1 MSSPD
6 SNNQDESREAEAG
19 AREGSDPIEA
29 LVTPAQILQALTALV
44 DSTSAQAAGVSTQMD
59 TVVRLQREHTRL
71 LRDALASPSG
81 PAPAA
86 EEVPRQVL
94 EMERAMLWSLEVG
107 PDGGQARRL
116 PRPSIIGR
124 ALYDLRR
131 EMATGYEGSTPAD
144 IYLKISA
151 RGPHHLSPTATSYV
165 TRYVAG
171 DTSAMSGKIGIHLEP
186 RFEVLSDSSRGLYY
200 ADSFRRRRDL
210 TGRGCRLFQGWP
222 SWDARDDDL
231 KGNGPS
237 TSGPAPPAGGT
248 GTT

>member
-6 SNNQDESREAEAG
+6 SNNRDESSEAEAG
-19 AREGSDPIEA
+19 GRTGSDPIEA

-44 DSTSAQAAGVSTQMD
+44 ESNNAQAAGMSTQMD
-59 TVVRLQREHTRL
+59 TMVRLQRQQTRL

-81 PAPAA
+81 PAAAA

-107 PDGGQARRL
+107 PDGNQARRL

-124 ALYDLRR
+124 ALYDLRQ

-165 TRYVAG
+165 TRYLAG
-171 DTSAMSGKIGIHLEP
+171 ETSTVSGKIGIHLEP
-186 RFEVLSDSSRGLYY
+186 RFEVLSDPSRGLHY
-200 ADSFRRRRDL
+200 ADSYRQRRDL
-210 TGRGCRLFQGWP
+210 TGRGYRLFQGWP
-222 SWDARDDDL
+222 LWNARDDDL
-231 KGNGPS
+231 TGYGPS
-237 TSGPAPPAGGT
+237 TSGSAPPAGGT